1 MNEKIHRQAGTV
13 VQPLPL
19 LDISVDL
26 ASFAYSVDQVV
37 SMSSLSSHQHR
48 IKRLVECH
56 HAVRF
61 HLYGHGAAPE
71 RVELSTLEGA
81 RSALVK
87 YYTGHTAAIKRRL
100 NNWAYDGN
108 LALGTA
114 TLLTRWLSADPA
126 ARMVGLDES
135 IESIFEDDEAFMAA
149 WGASHQSGAVVGA
162 EPEELVGHSLLAG
175 LPPPPTH

>member
-26 ASFAYSVDQVV
+26 ASFAYSVDQIVG
-37 SMSSLSSHQHR
+37 MSLFKHKHR
-48 IKRLVECH
+48 TKRLVECH

-71 RVELSTLEGA
+71 QVELSTLDGTK
-81 RSALVK
+81 SSLVT
-87 YYTGHTAAIKRRL
+87 YHAGHVAAMKWRVDR
-100 NNWAYDGN
+100 WAYEGK

-114 TLLTRWLSADPA
+114 TLLARWLNADPA
-126 ARMVGLDES
+126 ARMVGSDES
-135 IESIFEDDEAFMAA
+135 IDSIFKDDEAFMAA